1 MPLARLFK
9 IFIYSFIYFTASP
22 LLGLHRRWEVP
33 SRTRERRAGPEPAG
47 LRAESTRSSPRWPPR
62 EAQSWLGQEF
72 LRSPA
77 LSTSVAEISHRDN
90 APRQSKER
98 NGMGVGGLLSRPRRR
113 LLSLREYW
121 ALFVMCCSRSRGKDL
136 LLPCCCSSSPTPTH
150 RGNMASEQGS
160 SPSPRKYLSAISL
173 GQEELLDSLR
183 LLQVFPLSSTNSSKL
198 CSYQFTES
206 WSIPDWKRPIRI
218 SKSSSWFCIYRRY
231 SLRNCLL

>member
-1 MPLARLFK
+1 MPLPRLFK

-62 EAQSWLGQEF
+62 EAQSWLGPEF

-90 APRQSKER
+90 GPRQSKER

-136 LLPCCCSSSPTPTH
+136 LLPCCCSSSPTHHTDLLMVKILLNLQLEDRRNIPFLVL
-150 RGNMASEQGS
+150 
-160 SPSPRKYLSAISL
+160 RKSVLFGMTQKQAK
-173 GQEELLDSLR
+173 QR
-183 LLQVFPLSSTNSSKL
+183 K
-198 CSYQFTES
+198 
-206 WSIPDWKRPIRI
+206 
-218 SKSSSWFCIYRRY
+218 
-231 SLRNCLL
+231 